1 MSCQKNNRQ
10 LFSPKRYLLCK
21 ISPYCLAAEHY
32 SDEDNC
38 MDDHTIH
45 VLLVEDDPA
54 YVEYI
59 KDLVTEVIRE
69 IKIMVDNSSTLAEA
83 IETVDQ
89 RDFDVVL
96 MDLMLPDSMGLE
108 TFQQFNERAPN
119 IPVIL
124 LSSLDDS
131 QLATKAVSEG
141 AQDYLPKRGLSSRL
155 LLRSIRYAIERQKL
169 VLNLQQ
175 ALNEVRRLRGFLPIC
190 SNCKKIRNDKGYWQA
205 VEVYVQEHSD
215 AQFSHGICPECL
227 KKLYPEFAAE
237 IV

>member
-1 MSCQKNNRQ
+1 MN
-10 LFSPKRYLLCK
+10 
-21 ISPYCLAAEHY
+21 
-32 SDEDNC
+32 
-38 MDDHTIH
+38 DHTIH
-45 VLLVEDDPA
+45 VLLVEGDPA

-59 KDLVTEVIRE
+59 KDLITEVIRE
-69 IKIMVDNSSTLAEA
+69 IKILVDHAPSLAKA
-83 IETVDQ
+83 IDLLDKK
-89 RDFDVVL
+89 DFDVVL

-108 TFQQFNERAPN
+108 TFQQFNQRAPN
-119 IPVIL
+119 VPVIL

-131 QLATKAVSEG
+131 QVATQAVSEG

-155 LLRSIRYAIERQKL
+155 LLRSIRYAIERHKL

-175 ALNEVRRLRGFLPIC
+175 ALNEVRTLRGFLPIC

>member
-1 MSCQKNNRQ
+1 MN
-10 LFSPKRYLLCK
+10 
-21 ISPYCLAAEHY
+21 
-32 SDEDNC
+32 
-38 MDDHTIH
+38 DHTIH
-45 VLLVEDDPA
+45 VLLVEGDRA

-59 KDLVTEVIRE
+59 KDLITEVIRE
-69 IKIMVDNSSTLAEA
+69 IKILVDHAPSLAEA
-83 IETVDQ
+83 IDLLDKK
-89 RDFDVVL
+89 DFDVVL

-108 TFQQFNERAPN
+108 TFQQFNQRAPN
-119 IPVIL
+119 MPVVL

-131 QLATKAVSEG
+131 QVATQAVSEG

-155 LLRSIRYAIERQKL
+155 LLRSIRYAIERHKL

-175 ALNEVRRLRGFLPIC
+175 ALNEVRTLRGFLPIC

-227 KKLYPEFAAE
+227 KKLYPEFATE

>member
-1 MSCQKNNRQ
+1 MN
-10 LFSPKRYLLCK
+10 
-21 ISPYCLAAEHY
+21 
-32 SDEDNC
+32 
-38 MDDHTIH
+38 DHTIH
-45 VLLVEDDPA
+45 VLLVEGDRA

-59 KDLVTEVIRE
+59 KDLITEVIRE
-69 IKIMVDNSSTLAEA
+69 IKILVDHAPSLAEA
-83 IETVDQ
+83 IDLLDKK
-89 RDFDVVL
+89 DFDVVL
-96 MDLMLPDSMGLE
+96 MDLTLPDSMGLE
-108 TFQQFNERAPN
+108 TFQQFNQRAPN
-119 IPVIL
+119 MPVVL

-131 QLATKAVSEG
+131 QVATQAVSEG

-155 LLRSIRYAIERQKL
+155 LLRSIRYAIERHKL

-175 ALNEVRRLRGFLPIC
+175 ALNEVRTLRGFLPIC

-227 KKLYPEFAAE
+227 KKLYPEFATE

>member
-1 MSCQKNNRQ
+1 MN
-10 LFSPKRYLLCK
+10 
-21 ISPYCLAAEHY
+21 
-32 SDEDNC
+32 
-38 MDDHTIH
+38 DHAIH
-45 VLLVEDDPA
+45 VLLVEGDPA
-54 YVEYI
+54 YVKYI
-59 KDLVTEVIRE
+59 KALITEVIRE
-69 IKIMVDNSSTLAEA
+69 IKILVDHAPSLAEA
-83 IETVDQ
+83 IDLLDKK
-89 RDFDVVL
+89 DFDVVL

-108 TFQQFNERAPN
+108 TFQQFNQRAPN
-119 IPVIL
+119 MPVVL

-131 QLATKAVSEG
+131 QVATQAVSEG

-155 LLRSIRYAIERQKL
+155 LLRSIRYAIERHKL

-175 ALNEVRRLRGFLPIC
+175 ALNEVRTLRGFLPIC

>member
-1 MSCQKNNRQ
+1 MN
-10 LFSPKRYLLCK
+10 
-21 ISPYCLAAEHY
+21 
-32 SDEDNC
+32 
-38 MDDHTIH
+38 DHAIH
-45 VLLVEDDPA
+45 VLLVEGDPA
-54 YVEYI
+54 YVKYI
-59 KDLVTEVIRE
+59 KALITEVIRE
-69 IKIMVDNSSTLAEA
+69 IKILVDHAPSLAEA
-83 IETVDQ
+83 IDLLDKK
-89 RDFDVVL
+89 DFDVVL

-108 TFQQFNERAPN
+108 TFQQFNQRAPN
-119 IPVIL
+119 VPVVL

-131 QLATKAVSEG
+131 QVATQAVSEG

-155 LLRSIRYAIERQKL
+155 LLRSIRYAIERHKL

-175 ALNEVRRLRGFLPIC
+175 ALNEVRTLRGFLPIC